1 VQWCYHLLFHQPS
14 HLECGA
20 HSLGDKLPE
29 SQAILHALLSR
40 LLFLDAALLLQQ
52 LLDHIN
58 ALGTHFVQF
67 KFYNYYRNYYL
78 IKYSTNNLMGF
89 VFLAFPPCLI
99 VFHAAA
105 AVFFLLIF
113 CLFFSF

>member
-1 VQWCYHLLFHQPS
+1 MYIQFFFCFS
-14 HLECGA
+14 
-20 HSLGDKLPE
+20 
-29 SQAILHALLSR
+29 
-40 LLFLDAALLLQQ
+40 
-52 LLDHIN
+52 
-58 ALGTHFVQF
+58 HFVQF

-105 AVFFLLIF
+105 AVFFVNF
-113 CLFFSF
+113 FLFKYLYFDSFSTI

>member
-1 VQWCYHLLFHQPS
+1 MYIQFFFCFS
-14 HLECGA
+14 
-20 HSLGDKLPE
+20 
-29 SQAILHALLSR
+29 
-40 LLFLDAALLLQQ
+40 
-52 LLDHIN
+52 
-58 ALGTHFVQF
+58 HFVQF

-105 AVFFLLIF
+105 AVFFFVNFLFIFFFLSIYILIRLV
-113 CLFFSF
+113 LFKHLIGINLFSFIRLRVCVCLECGNFPL